1 MRFCDSSKWITCGQ
15 VVVYLWAKP
24 WLARAARAG
33 KNFAIN
39 FKNIFFLKE
48 KALAGYL

>member
-15 VVVYLWAKP
+15 VVVYLWAKR
-24 WLARAARAG
+24 WLARLARAS
-33 KNFAIN
+33 KNFAW
-39 FKNIFFLKE
+39 FDKKIFFIKE